1 MFVLHIFSLMHVVS
15 DIVEY
20 CIWNLGSYIFVIVKS
35 FKTRVRILAAA
46 MEVVLSYLIKLVYL
60 IISIY
65 LFVYEHGTS
74 AEGLN
79 SVSVCNY
86 GS

>member
-1 MFVLHIFSLMHVVS
+1 
-15 DIVEY
+15 
-20 CIWNLGSYIFVIVKS
+20 LGSISFVIVKS
-35 FKTRVRILAAA
+35 FKTRVRILAVV
-46 MEVVLSYLIKLVYL
+46 MEVVLSYLIKLVYS

-65 LFVYEHGTS
+65 LFVYKHGMS
-74 AEGLN
+74 AEGLK